1 MKKVYFQPEIELLT
15 ISALEDFLI
24 DSPGG
29 DERFEGEV
37 TDNNGWVT
45 DGSGNDGLTGDEW
58 E

>member
-24 DSPGG
+24 ASPGD
-29 DERFEGEV
+29 DERY
-37 TDNNGWVT
+37 
-45 DGSGNDGLTGDEW
+45 DGGDANDSWIGGGVSGDDGLTGNEW